1 MAVMLSAQTKA
12 HRPCSIS
19 LALSMKHQD
28 AVTYKTMQDLRAH
41 GLSAQTIMDMPIARL
56 TKLVGKVEGKPEVA
70 SSNILV
76 F

>member
-1 MAVMLSAQTKA
+1 
-12 HRPCSIS
+12 
-19 LALSMKHQD
+19 MKHQD

>member
-1 MAVMLSAQTKA
+1 MLSAQTKA

-28 AVTYKTMQDLRAH
+28 AVTKTMQDLRAH